1 MDITTFTVGNR
12 DAALLIADYNAYRK
26 QLSRQLLALRKRL
39 GRSTNKGQKYSNK
52 STVTAEDVAQNPQY
66 YQLPPHTM
74 HLPADPS
81 EEPCERAWAHAMHI
95 KSIHSEDN
103 QGNGITGTTRSHI
116 ISRFHKAARLAQ
128 NLTDILKDYQA
139 SKTTHQDLLE
149 AEAYRASLSGAEHFE
164 KQSEGHVDTEDS
176 SRWDLCLRE
185 YSIARV
191 IYATLFAQGNKDLF
205 REILASAV
213 DPAIRYAAYQARL
226 PRSIPVSTVALRYF
240 PKDDSALVDLVQH
253 LDSNALSET
262 TTETSTTNIPNTINW
277 RSMTAN
283 IVDASIGQA
292 LAAVAS
298 AEPEL
303 SSFLKSNA
311 SALTRDRAGA
321 YDNVLIA
328 SQDAADA
335 TRRAIEEL
343 EKEKVDEGD
352 NRMQDLRIT
361 SLAVNYA
368 LVSWRVG
375 RNRVLIGSEDG
386 RLFEEKKAK
395 SSKRA
400 RDQHKSEP
408 RGSQLARLRERVV
421 LYDSTIQSIDSIK
434 ELRGAMRDES
444 FVREVDGKRAYFQ
457 ALRCLNIAVSHA
469 LLSEHGNALA
479 LLARALE
486 LAKQCASSLPSTSS
500 DSNAAPTLDIHNS
513 QADALQTQ
521 LQQLVYRHQALVDL
535 HKFHDNASIAAAKHM
550 STAAPLVQRL
560 SDFPTPGVNVNLKN
574 LVTYPPKIEPIPVK
588 PLFFDVAWNYIDYPT
603 TGKQVVEAK
612 AAASNV
618 IAEEKPKEEKKK
630 GWFGFGR

>member
-1 MDITTFTVGNR
+1 MDITAFTVGNR
-12 DAALLIADYNAYRK
+12 EAALLIADYNAYRK

-39 GRSTNKGQKYSNK
+39 GRSTNKGHKYSDK
-52 STVTAEDVAQNPQY
+52 SHITADDVVKNPKY
-66 YQLPPHTM
+66 TDSHSAYPY
-74 HLPADPS
+74 S
-81 EEPCERAWAHAMHI
+81 FPCERAWAHAMHI

-103 QGNGITGTTRSHI
+103 QGSGITGTTRSHI
-116 ISRFHKAARLAQ
+116 ISRFHKAATLA
-128 NLTDILKDYQA
+128 NHLTALLKDPTCTP
-139 SKTTHQDLLE
+139 STNQDLLE

-164 KQSEGHVDTEDS
+164 KQSEGRVDTEQS
-176 SRWDLCLRE
+176 SRWDLCLRH
-185 YSIARV
+185 YSTARV
-191 IYATLFAQGNKDLF
+191 IYATLFAQANKDLF
-205 REILASAV
+205 RDILASAV

-226 PRSIPVSTVALRYF
+226 PRSVPVSTVALRYF
-240 PKDDSALVDLVQH
+240 PKDDSSLVNLLQQ
-253 LDSNALSET
+253 LDPNALSET
-262 TTETSTTNIPNTINW
+262 TTETTPQNLGTTNIPNTVTW
-277 RSMTAN
+277 RNMTAN

-298 AEPEL
+298 AEPQLTSYLESNP
-303 SSFLKSNA
+303 SSPA
-311 SALTRDRAGA
+311 RDRAGA

-352 NRMQDLRIT
+352 NRMQDLRVT

-386 RLFEEKKAK
+386 RLFEDKKQK

-400 RDQHKSEP
+400 RDQHKNEP

-457 ALRCLNIAVSHA
+457 ALRCLNIAISHA
-469 LLSEHGNALA
+469 LLSEHVKALA
-479 LLARALE
+479 LLARALQ
-486 LAKQCASSLPSTSS
+486 LAQQCSSSLAAPSAAAKS
-500 DSNAAPTLDIHNS
+500 APTLDIHKS

-521 LQQLVYRHQALVDL
+521 VQQLVYRHQALVEL
-535 HKFHDNASIAAAKHM
+535 NKFHDNASIAAAKHM

-560 SDFPTPGVNVNLKN
+560 SDFPTPGVKVDLEN
-574 LVTYPPKIEPIPVK
+574 LVSYPPKIEPIPIK

-603 TGKQVVEAK
+603 TGKQAVETK

-618 IAEEKPKEEKKK
+618 AAEEKPKEEKKK

>member
-1 MDITTFTVGNR
+1 MDITACTVGNR

-39 GRSTNKGQKYSNK
+39 GRSTNKGHKYSNK
-52 STVTAEDVAQNPQY
+52 STVTAEDVAQNPQTAR
-66 YQLPPHTM
+66 L
-74 HLPADPS
+74 LLLS
-81 EEPCERAWAHAMHI
+81 CERAWAHAMHI

-128 NLTDILKDYQA
+128 NLTDILKHPEA

-164 KQSEGHVDTEDS
+164 KQSEGRVNTENPQ
-176 SRWDLCLRE
+176 RWDLCLRE
-185 YSIARV
+185 YSTARIV
-191 IYATLFAQGNKDLF
+191 YATLFAHGNKDLF

-226 PRSIPVSTVALRYF
+226 PRSVPVSTVALRYF
-240 PKDDSALVDLVQH
+240 PKDNDTLVKLLQQ
-253 LDSNALSET
+253 LDPNALNET
-262 TTETSTTNIPNTINW
+262 TTET
-277 RSMTAN
+277 
-283 IVDASIGQA
+283 IGQA

-303 SSFLKSNA
+303 SAYLKSNP

-343 EKEKVDEGD
+343 EKERVDEGD
-352 NRMQDLRIT
+352 NRMQDLRVT

-386 RLFEEKKAK
+386 RLFGEKKAK

-457 ALRCLNIAVSHA
+457 ALRCLNIAISHA
-469 LLSEHGNALA
+469 LLSEHVNALA

-486 LAKQCASSLPSTSS
+486 LAKQCSSSLPSTSS
-500 DSNAAPTLDIHNS
+500 DPSSAPTLDIHKS

-574 LVTYPPKIEPIPVK
+574 LVTYPPKLEPIPVK

-603 TGKQVVEAK
+603 TGKQAVEAK
-612 AAASNV
+612 AADV
-618 IAEEKPKEEKKK
+618 IVEEKPKEEKKK

>member
-1 MDITTFTVGNR
+1 
-12 DAALLIADYNAYRK
+12 
-26 QLSRQLLALRKRL
+26 
-39 GRSTNKGQKYSNK
+39 
-52 STVTAEDVAQNPQY
+52 
-66 YQLPPHTM
+66 
-74 HLPADPS
+74 
-81 EEPCERAWAHAMHI
+81 MHI

-128 NLTDILKDYQA
+128 NLTDILKDPEA

-164 KQSEGHVDTEDS
+164 KQSEGRVNTEDPL
-176 SRWDLCLRE
+176 RWDTCLRE
-185 YSIARV
+185 YSTARI

-240 PKDDSALVDLVQH
+240 PKDNDNLVNQLQQ
-253 LDSNALSET
+253 LDPNALSET
-262 TTETSTTNIPNTINW
+262 TTETSTSRYLACLTRTATNQAPLAPQNLGATNIPNTINW
-277 RSMTAN
+277 RSMNAN
-283 IVDASIGQA
+283 IVDASVGQA

-303 SSFLKSNA
+303 SSYLKSNP

-352 NRMQDLRIT
+352 NRMQDLRVT

-469 LLSEHGNALA
+469 LLSEHVNALA

-486 LAKQCASSLPSTSS
+486 LAQQCSSSLPSTTS
-500 DSNAAPTLDIHNS
+500 DSSSAPTLDIHKS

-574 LVTYPPKIEPIPVK
+574 LVTYPPKLEPIPVK

-603 TGKQVVEAK
+603 TGKQVVEAQ
-612 AAASNV
+612 AADV

>member
-1 MDITTFTVGNR
+1 MDITAFTVGNR
-12 DAALLIADYNAYRK
+12 DAALLIADYNAYRN

-39 GRSTNKGQKYSNK
+39 GRSTNKGHKYSNK
-52 STVTAEDVAQNPQY
+52 STVTAEDVAQNPQTAR
-66 YQLPPHTM
+66 L
-74 HLPADPS
+74 LLLS
-81 EEPCERAWAHAMHI
+81 CERAWAHAMHI

-116 ISRFHKAARLAQ
+116 ISRFHKAAHLAQ
-128 NLTDILKDYQA
+128 NLTDILKDPEA
-139 SKTTHQDLLE
+139 SKTTPQDLLE
-149 AEAYRASLSGAEHFE
+149 AEAYRASLAGAEHFE
-164 KQSEGHVDTEDS
+164 KQSEGRVNTENP

-185 YSIARV
+185 YSTARI
-191 IYATLFAQGNKDLF
+191 IYATMFAQGNKDLF

-240 PKDDSALVDLVQH
+240 PKDNSALVDLLQQ

-262 TTETSTTNIPNTINW
+262 TTETTPQNLGTTNIPNTINW

-303 SSFLKSNA
+303 SSYLKSNP
-311 SALTRDRAGA
+311 SAPTRDRAGA

-352 NRMQDLRIT
+352 NRMQDLRVT

-375 RNRVLIGSEDG
+375 RNRVLIGAEDG

-457 ALRCLNIAVSHA
+457 ALRCLNIAISHA
-469 LLSEHGNALA
+469 LLSEHVKALA

-486 LAKQCASSLPSTSS
+486 LAQQCSSSLPSTSS
-500 DSNAAPTLDIHNS
+500 DLNSAPTLDIHKS
-513 QADALQTQ
+513 QADALQNQ

-574 LVTYPPKIEPIPVK
+574 LVTYPPKIQPIPVK

-603 TGKQVVEAK
+603 MGKQVVEAK
-612 AAASNV
+612 AAVSNV

>member
-1 MDITTFTVGNR
+1 VNKVGTHIRPVTNQ
-12 DAALLIADYNAYRK
+12 AI
-26 QLSRQLLALRKRL
+26 LA
-39 GRSTNKGQKYSNK
+39 
-52 STVTAEDVAQNPQY
+52 P
-66 YQLPPHTM
+66 
-74 HLPADPS
+74 
-81 EEPCERAWAHAMHI
+81 
-95 KSIHSEDN
+95 
-103 QGNGITGTTRSHI
+103 
-116 ISRFHKAARLAQ
+116 Q
-128 NLTDILKDYQA
+128 NL
-139 SKTTHQDLLE
+139 
-149 AEAYRASLSGAEHFE
+149 GA
-164 KQSEGHVDTEDS
+164 
-176 SRWDLCLRE
+176 
-185 YSIARV
+185 
-191 IYATLFAQGNKDLF
+191 
-205 REILASAV
+205 
-213 DPAIRYAAYQARL
+213 
-226 PRSIPVSTVALRYF
+226 
-240 PKDDSALVDLVQH
+240 
-253 LDSNALSET
+253 
-262 TTETSTTNIPNTINW
+262 TNIPNTINW

-283 IVDASIGQA
+283 IVDASVGQA

-303 SSFLKSNA
+303 SSYLKSNP

-352 NRMQDLRIT
+352 NRMQDLRVT

-400 RDQHKSEP
+400 RDQHKTEP

-457 ALRCLNIAVSHA
+457 ALRCLNIAISHA
-469 LLSEHGNALA
+469 LLSEHVNALA

-486 LAKQCASSLPSTSS
+486 LAQQCSSSLPSTSS
-500 DSNAAPTLDIHNS
+500 DAESAPTLDIHKS

-574 LVTYPPKIEPIPVK
+574 LVTYPPKLEPIPVK

-612 AAASNV
+612 AADV